1 MYHPAD
7 SGRVVLVDGGIV
19 MTTRREFIE
28 KGTVAV
34 ASAAVLSSVEAGST
48 PSAGPVSSKGGSMKD
63 LTIALLQIDS
73 NQKDIKGNL
82 DKIVK
87 RVEGAGGANLM
98 VCCELA
104 LSAFLFSREDYM
116 ALAQTIPGP
125 ATEAVGAAA
134 KKANSYVIFG
144 LPEKDGG
151 DLYNS
156 LAVMGPKGNLVGRY
170 RKIHLWLTENQTF
183 KRGDELCIFDTEF
196 GRMGSTIC
204 YDIMYPELFRA
215 IAAKGAGVITHSTG
229 MVTTEDCDKY
239 GWESNL
245 YNSAVRVRAWENQ
258 VYIPSCNRCGNDVF
272 LYFLANSCI
281 GTPWGTIAGKLGDAE
296 GTLVMKTEFDRL
308 PGWKAIAPYW
318 EDRRPELYKKVMDF

>member
-1 MYHPAD
+1 
-7 SGRVVLVDGGIV
+7 

-28 KGTVAV
+28 RGIA
-34 ASAAVLSSVEAGST
+34 AAAAVTVVSCAEAGSE
-48 PSAGPVSSKGGSMKD
+48 PSAGTVPRKGGTMKD
-63 LTIALLQIDS
+63 ATIALLQIDS

-82 DKIVK
+82 DKIVS
-87 RVEGAGGANLM
+87 RVGGAASEGANLM

-104 LSAFLFSREDYM
+104 LSAFLFSRDDYM

-125 ATEAVGAAA
+125 ATETVGAAA
-134 KKANSYVIFG
+134 RKANAYVIFG

-156 LAVMGPKGNLVGRY
+156 LAVLGPKGNLVGRY

-183 KRGDELCIFDTEF
+183 KRGEDLCLFDTEF
-196 GRMGSTIC
+196 GKIGSTIC

-215 IAAKGAGVITHSTG
+215 IAAKGAGIVTHSTG
-229 MVTTEDCDKY
+229 MVTTEDCDRY
-239 GWESNL
+239 GWDSSL
-245 YNSAVRVRAWENQ
+245 YNSAVRIRAWENR

-272 LYFLANSCI
+272 LYFLANSCM

-296 GTLVMKTEFDRL
+296 GTLVLKTEFARL